1 MLRNSLPSGEKARC
15 LCMAASL
22 RSTLRTRSGGMLIC
36 AKAMLAAMSGRR
48 FEVTFVLAARQGE
61 IPEGQIR
68 EFQVGGKAVAIANV
82 SGKLFAI
89 NSVCLHHGG
98 PLGEGDLEGSRV
110 SCPWHGWQYDVTTGK
125 LVQQPDSGVQCYAV
139 EVRDGAIFVDLG

>member
-1 MLRNSLPSGEKARC
+1 
-15 LCMAASL
+15 MAF
-22 RSTLRTRSGGMLIC
+22 
-36 AKAMLAAMSGRR
+36 AM
-48 FEVTFVLAARQGE
+48 AARQGE

-98 PLGEGDLEGSRV
+98 PLGEGDLEGSLV
-110 SCPWHGWQYDVTTGK
+110 SCPWHGWQYDVTTGR

>member
-1 MLRNSLPSGEKARC
+1 
-15 LCMAASL
+15 MAFA
-22 RSTLRTRSGGMLIC
+22 
-36 AKAMLAAMSGRR
+36 LAAQ
-48 FEVTFVLAARQGE
+48 QGD

-82 SGKLFAI
+82 AGKLFAI

-98 PLGEGDLEGSRV
+98 PLGEGDLEGSVV

-125 LVQQPDSGVQCYAV
+125 LVQEPDSAVQCYPV